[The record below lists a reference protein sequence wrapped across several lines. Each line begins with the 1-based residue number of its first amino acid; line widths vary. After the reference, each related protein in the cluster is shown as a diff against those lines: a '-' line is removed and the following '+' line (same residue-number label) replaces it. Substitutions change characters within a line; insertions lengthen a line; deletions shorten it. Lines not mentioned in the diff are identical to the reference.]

1 MKSGRLFAALIAA
14 VIAFTPPSFAADDAI
29 AKKADGEAVTEQ
41 KCDIDA
47 LKAKFESRGSGNYQ
61 ADNKR
66 GYIGKFQMGAEALED
81 MGYLKKGTSR
91 NPDGSI
97 NYKATY
103 NPANWTGKDGINSA
117 QDWMSNSSVQDSVEP
132 LWQAKQASYALSETK
147 NAIASG
153 AQIPGGCGQMSQGAY
168 LMGAQLMGQGGV
180 NEFLKS
186 GGFCGKKGQT
196 SPSGYTLGAST
207 TDANG
212 MCVQTYMCAGS
223 SCAVTNKDMSKKTCV
238 PTMKMINEISCANFS
253 GATAAFC
260 RRTQPYLMTQGECDS
275 AEAMAEKEPK
285 GPNKEKCENLT
296 FGPGTGSWSFALAC
310 SWAKEVVADQDGMD
324 NNLQQPKGPVSDPA
338 CLQNLQG
345 MGVQFAS
352 NGRQPNGTLYGQT
365 CWVENAVTLSG
376 TALPF
381 GKSLMM
387 ACDTAIAME
396 NMGRALKGIG
406 VTGYT
411 SDISS
416 VVKCRPKR
424 DDRGD
429 IPGTVSG
436 HSYGWAVDWGGFIY
450 NGQQVSMAQVRN
462 PAAPYYAIASQVKA
476 IACANFKLVLTPT
489 YANYTKFGH
498 NHVEWGNQSGCK

>member
-29 AKKADGEAVTEQ
+29 AQKADGEAVTEQ
-41 KCDIDA
+41 KCDVDA
-47 LKAKFESRGSGNYQ
+47 LKAKFESRGAGSYQ
-61 ADNKR
+61 ADNKK

-81 MGYLKKGTSR
+81 MGYLKPGSSK

-103 NPANWTGKDGINSA
+103 NPANWTGKNGVNSA
-117 QDWMSNSSVQDSVEP
+117 QDWMSNSGVQDLVEP
-132 LWQAKQASYALSETK
+132 LWQAKQAGYALGETR
-147 NAIASG
+147 NAISSG

-168 LMGAQLMGQGGV
+168 LMGAQLVGQGGV

-196 SPSGYTLGAST
+196 SPGGYTLGANT

-212 MCVQTYMCAGS
+212 MCAQTYMCAGS
-223 SCAVTNKDMSKKTCV
+223 SCSTVTKDMSKKTCV
-238 PTMKMINEISCANFS
+238 PTMQMINGISCSNFS

-260 RRTQPYLMTQGECDS
+260 RQTQPYLMTQGECDS
-275 AEAMAEKEPK
+275 AETMAENEPK

-296 FGPGTGSWSFALAC
+296 FGSGTGSWSFALAC

-324 NNLQQPKGPVSDPA
+324 NNQQQPKGPVSDPA

-345 MGVQFAS
+345 MGVQFAN
-352 NGRQPNGTLYGQT
+352 NGQQPNGQLYGKT
-365 CWVENAVTLSG
+365 CYVENAVTLSG

-396 NMGRALKGIG
+396 KMGQALKGIG

-411 SDISS
+411 GDISS
-416 VVKCRPKR
+416 TVNCRPKR

-429 IPGTVSG
+429 IAGTVSG

-450 NGQQVSMAQVRN
+450 NGQQISMAQVRN
-462 PAAPYYAIASQVKA
+462 PAAPYYAIANQVKG
-476 IACANFKLVLTPT
+476 IACANFKLVLTPS

-498 NHVEWGNQSGCK
+498 NHVEWGNQNGCK